1 MLTQEQR
8 DQAVRLLGT
17 SADDCEQNI
26 MRSVEINPY
35 SGLMTVASTLVHAN
49 QTNRLNK
56 SHRQALRK
64 AGRKALKELGDL

>member
-8 DQAVRLLGT
+8 DQAVKLLGT

-35 SGLMTVASTLVHAN
+35 SGLIEAASALVHAN
-49 QTNRLNK
+49 QTNRMNK
-56 SHRQALRK
+56 AHRQALMK
-64 AGRKALKELGDL
+64 AGRKALKDLGEI